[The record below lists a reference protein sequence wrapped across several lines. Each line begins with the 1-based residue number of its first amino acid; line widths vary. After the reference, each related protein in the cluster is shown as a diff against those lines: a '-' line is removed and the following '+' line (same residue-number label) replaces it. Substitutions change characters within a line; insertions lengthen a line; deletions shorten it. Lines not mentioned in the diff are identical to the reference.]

1 MKNELLAPW
10 PPEKDMFEVNQKNGT
25 TSMAQSIFGIDVN
38 EKNEIVVGHIA
49 GGCVF
54 NPDDG
59 RMIKLVK
66 VYKPLSDGSIR
77 NVNIAGFRI
86 RNGFLINVLVDGR
99 SIYTYKM

>member
-25 TSMAQSIFGIDVN
+25 TSIGYAIYGVDVTADN
-38 EKNEIVVGHIA
+38 EVVVGHAA

-59 RMIKLVK
+59 RMIKLLK
-66 VYKPLSDGSIR
+66 VYMPLDDGSMHT
-77 NVNIAGFRI
+77 VNIARFRI
-86 RNGFLINVLVDGR
+86 RDGFLINVLLSGR
-99 SIYTYKM
+99 DIYTFKM